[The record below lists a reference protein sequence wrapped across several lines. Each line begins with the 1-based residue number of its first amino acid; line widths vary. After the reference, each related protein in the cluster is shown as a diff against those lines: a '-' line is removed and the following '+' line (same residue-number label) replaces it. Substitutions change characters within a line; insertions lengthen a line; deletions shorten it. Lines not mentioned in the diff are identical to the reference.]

1 VSASYSGVDNAAVG
15 TTGTDV
21 KNSGAL
27 FFYAAGNGGQTWSSF
42 DYPDTIVVGASDSG
56 DGLASFSGRGLGI
69 DLVAPGV
76 GVWSTTMNDNY
87 AAWSGTSMATP
98 VANGVAAMIFAANPN
113 LTADEVQ
120 ERLYSS
126 CDDLGTTGND
136 NTYGWGRVNVRR
148 AIEAALHG
156 NMSMTMT
163 NLMAGQAVTVSITSA
178 NSNAALYVAYSSTGL
193 AVNSNASLGVVYG
206 LANPSLLRVLSSNA
220 VGTASMTMVV
230 PNSLAGQ
237 TFWVQTLA
245 MNRTSNWIQDTVR

>member
-1 VSASYSGVDNAAVG
+1 
-15 TTGTDV
+15 
-21 KNSGAL
+21 
-27 FFYAAGNGGQTWSSF
+27 
-42 DYPDTIVVGASDSG
+42 
-56 DGLASFSGRGLGI
+56 
-69 DLVAPGV
+69 
-76 GVWSTTMNDNY
+76 
-87 AAWSGTSMATP
+87 MATP